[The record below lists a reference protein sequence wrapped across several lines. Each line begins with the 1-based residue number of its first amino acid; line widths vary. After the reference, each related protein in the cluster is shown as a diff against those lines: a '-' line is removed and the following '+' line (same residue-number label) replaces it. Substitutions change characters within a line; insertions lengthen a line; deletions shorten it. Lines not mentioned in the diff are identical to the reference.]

1 MNTTSTEKN
10 HIYLK
15 MMLQKAKG
23 LDTIPD
29 NKDIFKRM
37 QQIVR

>member
-1 MNTTSTEKN
+1 MRNLQIK
-10 HIYLK
+10 IIVLYK
-15 MMLQKAKG
+15 MMLQIAKG

-37 QQIVR
+37 QQIVL